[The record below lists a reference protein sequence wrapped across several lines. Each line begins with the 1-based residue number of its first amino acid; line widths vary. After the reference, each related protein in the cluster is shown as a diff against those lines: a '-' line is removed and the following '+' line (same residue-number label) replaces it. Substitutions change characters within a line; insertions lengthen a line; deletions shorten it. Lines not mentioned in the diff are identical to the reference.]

1 MFLDDYEVIP
11 FKVLHYLGSE
21 INYGGRVTDD
31 KDVRLIKSILK
42 RYINPGIVED
52 NYKFSKSGL
61 YYSVVASSQED
72 YLTYI
77 RQLPL
82 NPNPEVFGLHEN
94 AEITNNQSMTLAIL
108 ESVISIQP
116 KSSSAG
122 GKSREQIITE
132 ISIDLSGKTPLPFDL
147 EMVTNKF
154 PTEYTESMNTVL
166 TQEVIRYN
174 KLLVVMA
181 EMLKNVQKALKGE
194 VVMSEELDKM
204 ATSLFNN

>member
-1 MFLDDYEVIP
+1 
-11 FKVLHYLGSE
+11 
-21 INYGGRVTDD
+21 
-31 KDVRLIKSILK
+31 
-42 RYINPGIVED
+42 
-52 NYKFSKSGL
+52 
-61 YYSVVASSQED
+61 
-72 YLTYI
+72 
-77 RQLPL
+77 
-82 NPNPEVFGLHEN
+82 
-94 AEITNNQSMTLAIL
+94 MTLAIL
-108 ESVISIQP
+108 VSVISIQP

-132 ISIDLSGKTPLPFDL
+132 ISIDLAGKTPLPFDL